1 MVRSSPHSP
10 TSLPRTSGEEAAPRH
25 VYIHVPFCARRCSYC
40 DFSIA
45 VRREVPVDEYLHALD
60 AELSLRFPDA
70 NCNEVDTIY
79 FGGGTPSR
87 LGGDGL
93 ARALEIIT
101 QRFTPARVAELT
113 VEANPDDMDPAAL
126 RTWHAAGVNRLSIG
140 SQSFDDR
147 ALAWMHRVHDS
158 AAIARSVADARQAGF
173 ANLSLDLIF
182 ALPEALQR
190 DFERDVERALA
201 LEPDHVS
208 LYGLTVEPATPLG
221 RWVAAG
227 REVEQPDEGYER
239 DYLLAHRLLTSAGF
253 EHYEVSNYARP
264 GRRAA
269 HNSAYWAAVPYV
281 GLGPAAHEF
290 NGDARRWNA
299 RAYTD
304 WLRRIADG
312 RDPVE
317 GSETLTAEN
326 RVAEEVYLGL
336 RSDGGLLL
344 GADEWPVVGRWVEA
358 GWATLSSEG
367 VLRCTAEGWL
377 RLDSLA
383 ASLTNHR
390 SR

>member
-1 MVRSSPHSP
+1 MTP
-10 TSLPRTSGEEAAPRH
+10 PRH

-45 VRREVPVDEYLHALD
+45 VRRNVPVDEYLRALE
-60 AELSLRFPDA
+60 AELSLRFPADA
-70 NCNEVDTIY
+70 PSEVDTIY

-87 LGGDGL
+87 LGGEGL
-93 ARALEIIT
+93 ARALEVVSR
-101 QRFTPARVAELT
+101 RFTTTGDAEIT
-113 VEANPDDMDPAAL
+113 VEANPDDMEPDAL
-126 RTWHAAGVNRLSIG
+126 RAWRAAGVNRLSIG

-158 AAIARSVADARQAGF
+158 AAIDRAVHVARDAGIT
-173 ANLSLDLIF
+173 NLSLDLIF

-190 DFERDVERALA
+190 NFERDVERALA
-201 LEPDHVS
+201 LEPDHIS

-227 REVEQPDEGYER
+227 REAEQPEEGYER
-239 DYLLAHRLLTSAGF
+239 EYLTAHRLLTSAGY

-264 GRRAA
+264 GRRAR

-290 NGDARRWNA
+290 DGATRRWNA
-299 RAYTD
+299 RAYAD
-304 WLRRIADG
+304 WLHRISAG
-312 RDPVE
+312 SDPVD
-317 GSETLTAEN
+317 GAETLTPEN
-326 RVAEEVYLGL
+326 RVAEEVYLGM
-336 RSDGGLLL
+336 RSDRGLLL
-344 GADEWPVVGRWVEA
+344 REDERQMAGKWADA
-358 GWATLSSEG
+358 GWVFVTPDA
-367 VLRCTAEGWL
+367 VLHCTADGWL

-383 ASLTNHR
+383 AALTHRR